1 MNSIEIRNL
10 QKDYKNFSL
19 TIDNLDI
26 PEGYITGFIGPNGS
40 GKTTTIK
47 SLLGMVKPN
56 SGEIK
61 ILNANI
67 NKDTKTKENIAYVGD
82 ESGFLEE
89 SKISN
94 LHKIISKFYSNWDE
108 ELYKKYINKFQIN
121 ESKLYKDLSKG
132 QKKQFELIMALSHHP
147 RLLIM
152 DEPTS
157 SLDPIIRNE
166 FLDLMQDHMEMDNM
180 TVFYSTHITTDL
192 DKAADYIVMIYK
204 GKILLKGEK
213 DEILDS
219 ISSNAV
225 ENAIGVMA
233 INVRTYLPFS
243 KPSKRVAG
251 INTEVKNTPIPIVTK
266 GTVYIGIEKV
276 EACIPI
282 VFTIVDKIVDTTTA
296 ISVFNKQ

>member
-10 QKDYKNFSL
+10 QKNYKNFSL
-19 TIDNLDI
+19 NIDNLDI

-47 SLLGMVKPN
+47 SLLGMVKPDY
-56 SGEIK
+56 GEIK
-61 ILNANI
+61 ILNSNI

-89 SKISN
+89 SKLSN
-94 LHKIISKFYSNWDE
+94 LHKIISKFYPNWDE
-108 ELYKKYINKFQIN
+108 SLYQNYLTKFNID

-147 RLLIM
+147 KLLIM

-166 FLDLMQDHMEMDNM
+166 FLELMQDHIEMDSM

-192 DKAADYIVMIYK
+192 DKSADYVVMVYN
-204 GKILLKGEK
+204 GEILLQGEK
-213 DEILDS
+213 DYILDNHVLIKS
-219 ISSNAV
+219 KKALIDNTIKKQFISLK
-225 ENAIGVMA
+225 ENAFGFEGLISNKKKAYELFGNEA
-233 INVRTYLPFS
+233 IY
-243 KPSKRVAG
+243 
-251 INTEVKNTPIPIVTK
+251 
-266 GTVYIGIEKV
+266 EKCTL
-276 EACIPI
+276 EDLLLYYTRR
-282 VFTIVDKIVDTTTA
+282 F
-296 ISVFNKQ
+296 

>member
-213 DEILDS
+213 DEILDNHVIVKIKKELVDSS
-219 ISSNAV
+219 IKREFISLKESAFGF
-225 ENAIGVMA
+225 EGLISDKRKAYDIFGDEAI
-233 INVRTYLPFS
+233 Y
-243 KPSKRVAG
+243 
-251 INTEVKNTPIPIVTK
+251 
-266 GTVYIGIEKV
+266 EKCTL
-276 EACIPI
+276 EDILLYY
-282 VFTIVDKIVDTTTA
+282 TRR
-296 ISVFNKQ
+296 N

>member
-10 QKDYKNFSL
+10 QKNYKNFSL
-19 TIDNLDI
+19 TIDNLEI

-47 SLLGMVKPN
+47 SLLGMIKPD

-61 ILNANI
+61 ILNSHI

-89 SKISN
+89 SKLVN

-108 ELYKKYINKFQIN
+108 ELYKKYINKFKID
-121 ESKLYKDLSKG
+121 ESKKYKDLSKG

-147 RLLIM
+147 KLLIM

-219 ISSNAV
+219 HVIVKIKKELVDSNIKKEFISLKESAFGF
-225 ENAIGVMA
+225 EGLISDKRKAYDIFGDEAI
-233 INVRTYLPFS
+233 Y
-243 KPSKRVAG
+243 
-251 INTEVKNTPIPIVTK
+251 
-266 GTVYIGIEKV
+266 EKCTL
-276 EACIPI
+276 EDILLYY
-282 VFTIVDKIVDTTTA
+282 TRRE
-296 ISVFNKQ
+296 

>member
-10 QKDYKNFSL
+10 QKNYKNFSL
-19 TIDNLDI
+19 NIDNLDI

-47 SLLGMVKPN
+47 SLLGMVKPY

-61 ILNANI
+61 ILNSNI

-89 SKISN
+89 SKLSN
-94 LHKIISKFYSNWDE
+94 LHKIISKFYPNWDE
-108 ELYKKYINKFQIN
+108 SLYQNYLTKFNID

-147 RLLIM
+147 KLLIM

-166 FLDLMQDHMEMDNM
+166 FLELMQDHIEMDSM

-192 DKAADYIVMIYK
+192 DKSADYIVMVYN
-204 GKILLKGEK
+204 GEILLQGEK
-213 DEILDS
+213 DYILDNHVLIKS
-219 ISSNAV
+219 KKALIDNTIKKQFISLK
-225 ENAIGVMA
+225 ENAFGFEGLIPNKNKAYELFGNEA
-233 INVRTYLPFS
+233 IY
-243 KPSKRVAG
+243 
-251 INTEVKNTPIPIVTK
+251 
-266 GTVYIGIEKV
+266 EKCTL
-276 EACIPI
+276 EDLLLYYTRR
-282 VFTIVDKIVDTTTA
+282 F
-296 ISVFNKQ
+296 

>member
-47 SLLGMVKPN
+47 SLLGMVKTN

-213 DEILDS
+213 DEILDNHVIVKIKKELVDSS
-219 ISSNAV
+219 IKKEFISLKESAFGF
-225 ENAIGVMA
+225 EGLISDKRKAYDIFGDEAI
-233 INVRTYLPFS
+233 Y
-243 KPSKRVAG
+243 
-251 INTEVKNTPIPIVTK
+251 
-266 GTVYIGIEKV
+266 EKCTL
-276 EACIPI
+276 EDILLYY
-282 VFTIVDKIVDTTTA
+282 TRR
-296 ISVFNKQ
+296 N

>member
-10 QKDYKNFSL
+10 QKNYKNFSL
-19 TIDNLDI
+19 NIDNLDI

-47 SLLGMVKPN
+47 SLLGMVKPD

-61 ILNANI
+61 ILNSNI

-89 SKISN
+89 SKLSN
-94 LHKIISKFYSNWDE
+94 LHKIISKFYPNWDE
-108 ELYKKYINKFQIN
+108 SLYQNYLTKFNID

-147 RLLIM
+147 KLLIM

-166 FLDLMQDHMEMDNM
+166 FLELMQDHIEMDSM

-192 DKAADYIVMIYK
+192 DKSADYIVMVYN
-204 GKILLKGEK
+204 GEILLQGEK
-213 DEILDS
+213 DYILDNHVLIKS
-219 ISSNAV
+219 KKALIDNTIKKQFISLK
-225 ENAIGVMA
+225 ENAFGFEGLISNKKKAYELFGNEA
-233 INVRTYLPFS
+233 IY
-243 KPSKRVAG
+243 
-251 INTEVKNTPIPIVTK
+251 
-266 GTVYIGIEKV
+266 EKCTL
-276 EACIPI
+276 EDLLLYYTRR
-282 VFTIVDKIVDTTTA
+282 F
-296 ISVFNKQ
+296 

>member
-10 QKDYKNFSL
+10 QKHYKNFSL

-47 SLLGMVKPN
+47 SLLGMSKPD

-67 NKDTKTKENIAYVGD
+67 NKDTKTKEYIAYVGD

-94 LHKIISKFYSNWDE
+94 LHKIVSKFYSNWDE

-121 ESKLYKDLSKG
+121 ESKTYKDLSKG

-166 FLDLMQDHMEMDNM
+166 FLELMQDHMEMDNM

-192 DKAADYIVMIYK
+192 DKAADYIVMIYN

-213 DEILDS
+213 DEILNNHVIVKIKKELVDS
-219 ISSNAV
+219 SIKKEFISLKESAFGF
-225 ENAIGVMA
+225 EGLI
-233 INVRTYLPFS
+233 S
-243 KPSKRVAG
+243 
-251 INTEVKNTPIPIVTK
+251 
-266 GTVYIGIEKV
+266 
-276 EACIPI
+276 
-282 VFTIVDKIVDTTTA
+282 DKIKAYDIFGDEA
-296 ISVFNKQ
+296 IYEKCTLEDILLYYTRRF

>member
-1 MNSIEIRNL
+1 MNSIKIRNL

-47 SLLGMVKPN
+47 SLLGMVKTN

-213 DEILDS
+213 DEILDNHVIVKIKKELVDSS
-219 ISSNAV
+219 IKREFISLKESAFGF
-225 ENAIGVMA
+225 EGLISDKRKAYDIFGDEAI
-233 INVRTYLPFS
+233 Y
-243 KPSKRVAG
+243 
-251 INTEVKNTPIPIVTK
+251 
-266 GTVYIGIEKV
+266 EKCTL
-276 EACIPI
+276 EDILLYY
-282 VFTIVDKIVDTTTA
+282 TRR
-296 ISVFNKQ
+296 N

>member
-180 TVFYSTHITTDL
+180 TIFYSTHITTDL

-219 ISSNAV
+219 HVIVKIKKELVDSNIKKEFISLKESAFGF
-225 ENAIGVMA
+225 EGLISDKRKAYDIFGDEAI
-233 INVRTYLPFS
+233 Y
-243 KPSKRVAG
+243 
-251 INTEVKNTPIPIVTK
+251 
-266 GTVYIGIEKV
+266 EKCTL
-276 EACIPI
+276 EDILLYY
-282 VFTIVDKIVDTTTA
+282 TRRD
-296 ISVFNKQ
+296 

>member
-10 QKDYKNFSL
+10 QKNYKNFSL
-19 TIDNLDI
+19 NIDNLDI
-26 PEGYITGFIGPNGS
+26 PKGYITGFIGPNGS

-47 SLLGMVKPN
+47 SLLGMVKPD

-61 ILNANI
+61 ILNSNI

-89 SKISN
+89 SKLSN
-94 LHKIISKFYSNWDE
+94 LHKIISKFYPNWDE
-108 ELYKKYINKFQIN
+108 SLYQNYLTKFNID

-147 RLLIM
+147 KLLIM

-166 FLDLMQDHMEMDNM
+166 FLELMQDHIEMDSM

-192 DKAADYIVMIYK
+192 DKSADYIVMVYN
-204 GKILLKGEK
+204 GEILLQGEK
-213 DEILDS
+213 DYILDNHVLIKS
-219 ISSNAV
+219 KKALIDNTIKKQFISLK
-225 ENAIGVMA
+225 ENAFGFEGLISNKKKAYELFGNEA
-233 INVRTYLPFS
+233 IY
-243 KPSKRVAG
+243 
-251 INTEVKNTPIPIVTK
+251 
-266 GTVYIGIEKV
+266 EKCTL
-276 EACIPI
+276 EDLLLYYTRR
-282 VFTIVDKIVDTTTA
+282 F
-296 ISVFNKQ
+296 

>member
-10 QKDYKNFSL
+10 QKNYKNFSL
-19 TIDNLDI
+19 NIDNLDI

-47 SLLGMVKPN
+47 SLLGMVKPD

-61 ILNANI
+61 ILNSNI

-89 SKISN
+89 SKLSN
-94 LHKIISKFYSNWDE
+94 LHKIISKFYPNWDE
-108 ELYKKYINKFQIN
+108 SLYQKYLTKFNID

-132 QKKQFELIMALSHHP
+132 QTKQFELIMALCHHP
-147 RLLIM
+147 KLLIM

-166 FLDLMQDHMEMDNM
+166 FLELMQDHIEMDSM

-192 DKAADYIVMIYK
+192 DKSADYIVMVYN
-204 GKILLKGEK
+204 GEILLQGEK
-213 DEILDS
+213 DYILDNHVLIKS
-219 ISSNAV
+219 KKALIDNTIKKQFISLK
-225 ENAIGVMA
+225 ENAFGFEGLISNKKKAYELFGNEA
-233 INVRTYLPFS
+233 IY
-243 KPSKRVAG
+243 
-251 INTEVKNTPIPIVTK
+251 
-266 GTVYIGIEKV
+266 EKCTL
-276 EACIPI
+276 EDLLLYYTRR
-282 VFTIVDKIVDTTTA
+282 F
-296 ISVFNKQ
+296 